1 LLFLL
6 GVRNDWNLFMNDVN
20 PFYKPAWADD
30 RPVLDRPRILV
41 VDDEPVNV
49 QALYQIFGKDS
60 EVFMAISGR
69 QALEV
74 CRQKYPDLILM
85 DVVMPDMDGIA
96 ACKALKAEAA
106 TRDIPVIFV
115 TSHNSAEEE
124 ALGLEVGA
132 VDFISKPINP
142 AVVRARVKTHLTLKY
157 QSDVLRRM
165 VSSDGLTGIP
175 NRRLFDERMDVE
187 WRASRRSM
195 TPLSV
200 MMIDV
205 DYFKN
210 YNDHY
215 GHLEGDNCLKM
226 VASSLL
232 ESGWRGR
239 DLVARY
245 GGEEFVCLMSE
256 TDMEGGM
263 CKAEIL
269 RKHIESMA
277 IPHAGS
283 SVSDV
288 ITVSIGVATVI
299 PGDDITSDEL
309 IRLADEQLYKAKLGG
324 RNRVCGVP
332 PL

>member
-1 LLFLL
+1 
-6 GVRNDWNLFMNDVN
+6 
-20 PFYKPAWADD
+20 
-30 RPVLDRPRILV
+30 
-41 VDDEPVNV
+41 
-49 QALYQIFGKDS
+49 
-60 EVFMAISGR
+60 
-69 QALEV
+69 
-74 CRQKYPDLILM
+74 
-85 DVVMPDMDGIA
+85 
-96 ACKALKAEAA
+96 
-106 TRDIPVIFV
+106 
-115 TSHNSAEEE
+115 
-124 ALGLEVGA
+124 
-132 VDFISKPINP
+132 
-142 AVVRARVKTHLTLKY
+142 
-157 QSDVLRRM
+157 
-165 VSSDGLTGIP
+165 
-175 NRRLFDERMDVE
+175 
-187 WRASRRSM
+187 
-195 TPLSV
+195 

-215 GHLEGDNCLKM
+215 GHLEGDNCLKV

-269 RKHIESMA
+269 REHIESMA
-277 IPHAGS
+277 IPHEGS

-309 IRLADEQLYKAKLGG
+309 IRLADEQLYKAKLEG